1 MQERTGIPDRKGGAV
16 MDLSVN
22 LPGLNLKNPVIPA
35 SGCFA
40 NGREFAMIYDL
51 SLLGGLVTKSVTL
64 NARIG
69 NPLPR
74 IAEAPSGMLNA
85 IGLEN
90 KGVDFFKEKELP
102 FLEKFDTE
110 VMVSV
115 AGSTIEEY
123 AEVVSRLSNIAV
135 IKAFELNVSCPN
147 VSAGGMAIG
156 TNPEALAETVRQVK
170 AKADKPVY
178 VKLTPNVTNI
188 VDLAKAAEG
197 AGADG
202 LVMINTVQ
210 GLRMD
215 LKTARPLLGN
225 VTGGMSGPAI
235 KPIAL
240 RMVYQCAQAVNIP
253 IIGCGGISN
262 AEDILE
268 FLYAGASAVE
278 VGAANFVDPWA
289 CPKMIEELPAVLEK
303 YRVGSVKEAIGKA
316 LPKK

>member
-1 MQERTGIPDRKGGAV
+1 

-51 SLLGGLVTKSVTL
+51 NLLGGLVTKSVTL